1 MTTQKSID
9 TSAQGMAQLLRQVEM
24 QQMQLQL
31 EARFRKNMEVFR
43 ELSPEIYH
51 EFIDYE
57 PKELRLSF
65 SDQGYLEL
73 VNYNLDLKPVY
84 AINPVEFCRQQAEDF
99 VARPSVSSISI
110 MKSDIWN
117 PAHIHVPLMNRL
129 IDETANYTKDVKGHC
144 KSPIGM
150 MLMTGCGLGYQ
161 IHNILEKTDIHHLV
175 IFDPHKDSFYA
186 ALHVVDWL
194 PILQHFC
201 RHGHMLKFF
210 IGVSPRDA
218 MANMRLLTDKIGL
231 HNIVYT
237 YLYRHFSS
245 KAEEEFIQ
253 MYRKEFHLNASG
265 VGFFDDEQVSLSH
278 TIHNLNRR
286 TKLFIH
292 DTSARDLP
300 PAFIVGNGPSLDE
313 NIEYIRA
320 NVPNAVI
327 FSCGTA
333 LGSLAKKNIKPDF
346 QVEMERNINIVD
358 WIELGTTAEYRKGIT
373 LLTLNTV
380 APAALDLFDDA
391 CMARKPNDIGE
402 QILDSIIDKNPA
414 KALQVCNPT
423 VTNAALSYALA
434 MGFKEIY
441 FLGVDLGTRPDGAHH
456 SSLSLYNDFE
466 EKQEKDT
473 DTTLFDYSVSKY
485 KIKGNFVDEVD
496 TNPFLDNTR
505 INLELLLRYFQS
517 TVGGIKCYNPNNG
530 AYINGVMPT
539 KREDLRALDKIPDK
553 NQLIDKLKARHFHKP
568 ELKTLT
574 REDIN
579 GLLQTFLSLCKS
591 LKLPEKVKDINELYS
606 VMDNIYLSV
615 QKLPKDDHISKLL
628 LRGSINGY
636 FAVLMKGAQFAR
648 NQEEFDAAYQSAKRA
663 YNEFLDKAYTIMS
676 EDPLKLDDTHD
687 IVAMTLK
694 KKVAL

>member
-1 MTTQKSID
+1 MTTQKSVD
-9 TSAQGMAQLLRQVEM
+9 TSVEGMAQLVRQVEM
-24 QQMQLQL
+24 QQMQFQL

-51 EFIDYE
+51 EFVDYE
-57 PKELRLSF
+57 ATDLRLSF
-65 SDQGYLEL
+65 SEKGYLEL
-73 VNYNLDLKPVY
+73 VNYNLNLKPVY
-84 AINPVEFCRQQAEDF
+84 AIDPVEFSKQQVEDF
-99 VARPSVSSISI
+99 IKRPSISSISI

-129 IDETANYTKDVKGHC
+129 IDETVDYTKEIKAHC

-245 KAEEEFIQ
+245 KEEEEFIQ

-278 TIHNLNRR
+278 TIHNLNRG

-313 NIEYIRA
+313 HIEFIREHA
-320 NVPNAVI
+320 PNAIV

-358 WIELGTTAEYRKGIT
+358 WIELGTTPEYRKGIT

-391 CMARKPNDIGE
+391 CIARKPNDIGE
-402 QILDSIIDKNPA
+402 QILDSVIEKNPA

-423 VTNAALSYALA
+423 VTNAALSYALS

-441 FLGVDLGTRPDGAHH
+441 FLGVDLGTRADGAHH
-456 SSLSLYNDFE
+456 SSLSLYNDYE
-466 EKQEKDT
+466 EKKDKQT

-505 INLELLLRYFQS
+505 INLELLLRHFQS
-517 TVGGIKCYNPNNG
+517 TVGGINCYNPNNG
-530 AYINGVMPT
+530 AYINGVTPT
-539 KREDLRALDKIPDK
+539 KKEDLRISSTIEDKEK
-553 NQLIDKLKARHFHKP
+553 LIDKLKNKHFHKP
-568 ELKTLT
+568 VLETVSM
-574 REDIN
+574 DDVN
-579 GLLQTFLSLCKS
+579 SLLETFFRLCMS
-591 LKLPEKVKDINELYS
+591 IKLPEKVKDIAELYS
-606 VMDNIYLSV
+606 IMDDIYLTV
-615 QKLPKDDHISKLL
+615 QKLPKNDHISKLL

-636 FAVLMKGAQFAR
+636 FAILMKAVQFSQSR
-648 NQEEFDAAYQSAKRA
+648 EEFDQAYQSAKSA
-663 YNEFLDKAYTIMS
+663 YNEFLEKAFKIMV

-687 IVAMTLK
+687 IVAATLRK
-694 KKVAL
+694 KSNS